1 VAKVS
6 QAKNPMTITTP
17 LGEDVLLIEAFSG
30 AEGLSEPFSFDL
42 ELIALAD
49 KKILFDKVLGQPM
62 TVKIVRPSCPDRYY
76 HGIVN
81 SFSQGPQLSGA
92 EGGPTFVGYQATLV
106 PSLWFL
112 KKRIQS
118 RIFQQITVPDI
129 LKKIFEG
136 MKVTYAIEGKFEKR
150 DYCTQYRESDFD
162 FASRLMEEEG
172 IFYFFKHTKTGHE
185 MVVANTPAKHPE
197 TETPTFDFD
206 DGGGG
211 IRVDDQVFSWT
222 KRQSVTS
229 GKVTLADHCFELS
242 NMNVTTTK
250 PVLETVAIGTASHKL
265 KVGGNDKLEVY
276 EHPGRYAQRFDGIAP
291 GGGEQ
296 AAELSKVSSDG
307 DRTVAIRMQ
316 EATAEGLIIEG
327 TGDARLFSAG
337 FKFKLNK
344 HFTGD
349 GAYVLTHV
357 EHRAT
362 QRGQYSGPRGKGAPF
377 QYTNSFR
384 CLPAALPFRPPR
396 VTPKAKVEG
405 PHMGVVVGPKGDEIF
420 TDKYGRVKVQFAWER
435 DGKNDASSSCW
446 IRVGTPWA
454 GQQWGMIHIPRIG
467 QEVIVAFEE
476 GDPDQPLI
484 VGSVY
489 NAANMPPYKLP
500 DMKTQS
506 GIKSRSTLK
515 GTAEHFNELRFED
528 KKDSEDI
535 YFHAQKDFHRVV
547 ENDDDLKVGRHQT
560 REIKNNRTSV
570 IKEGD
575 DTFTIEKG
583 SRIETLKDG
592 NETLTMEKGS
602 RTETL
607 KDGDETVTLEK
618 GKRTH
623 KIQNDDALEVAAG
636 KRSVKVKMDH
646 TLDVSDGND
655 AISLAKGNYILDVQK
670 GGITIKAAL
679 GKIAGQ
685 AMESIELKVGGN
697 SIKIDQTGIT
707 IKGVMIKLEGQAMV
721 QAKGPMV
728 QVMADAMLTAKGGIT
743 KIG

>member
-1 VAKVS
+1 MAKVS
-6 QAKNPMTITTP
+6 QANHPLSITTP
-17 LGEDVLLIEAFSG
+17 LGEDILLLEALAG
-30 AEGLSEPFSFDL
+30 TEGLSKPFAFTLDLVAEAETKIAFD
-42 ELIALAD
+42 
-49 KKILFDKVLGQPM
+49 KILGRAVSI
-62 TVKIVRPSCPDRYY
+62 KIVRPECKDRFI
-76 HGIVN
+76 HGVVN
-81 SFSQGPQLSGA
+81 SFAQGERLSGL
-92 EGGPTFVGYQATLV
+92 EGNYTFTSFQATIV

-118 RIFQQITVPDI
+118 RIFQQLTVIDI
-129 LKKIFEG
+129 LKKVFEG
-136 MKVTYAIEGKFEKR
+136 MKVTYSTEGTFEKR

-172 IFYFFKHTKTGHE
+172 IYYFFKHTESGHE

-197 TETPTFDFD
+197 TATPSFEYLERS
-206 DGGGG
+206 GGVR
-211 IRVDDQVFSWT
+211 IEDAVFSWV

-242 NMNVTTTK
+242 NPDVTATK
-250 PVLETVAIGTASHKL
+250 PILESVAIGTATHKL
-265 KVGGNDKLEVY
+265 KVANNDKLEVY
-276 EHPGRYAQRFDGIAP
+276 EHPARYASRFDGIAP

-296 AAELSKVSSDG
+296 AGDLGKVSPDG

-316 EATAEGLIIEG
+316 ATAAEGLVIEG

-337 FKFKLNK
+337 FKFKLTE
-344 HFTGD
+344 HFD
-349 GAYVLTHV
+349 SNGAYVLTDV
-357 EHRAT
+357 EHKAS
-362 QRGQYSGPRGKGAPF
+362 QRGLYSGERGKAEPF
-377 QYTNSFR
+377 RYENSFR
-384 CLPAALPFRPPR
+384 CIPVALPFRPAR
-396 VTPKAKVEG
+396 VTPKSRVEG
-405 PHMGVVVGPKGDEIF
+405 PQTAIVVGPAGEEIF
-420 TDKYGRVKVQFAWER
+420 TDKYGRVKVQFPWER
-435 DGKNDASSSCW
+435 EPKKDAGSSCW

-454 GQQWGMIHIPRIG
+454 GQQWGMIHIPRVG

-484 VGSVY
+484 VGSVF
-489 NAANMPPYKLP
+489 NAANMPPYTLP

-506 GIKSRSTLK
+506 GMKSRSTLK
-515 GTAEHFNELRFED
+515 GTPEFFNELRFED
-528 KKDSEDI
+528 KKDAEDI

-547 ENDDDLKVGRHQT
+547 EKDDDLKVGQHQT

-583 SRIETLKDG
+583 NRVETLKEG

-623 KIQNDDALEVAAG
+623 KIKSDDTLTVEG
-636 KRSVKVKMDH
+636 KRAVTTTGDE
-646 TLDVSDGND
+646 TLDVKQGNN
-655 AISLAKGNYILDVQK
+655 AISLAMGNYSLDVQK

-679 GKIAGQ
+679 GKIAGE

-697 SIKIDQTGIT
+697 SIKIDMTGIT
-707 IKGVMIKLEGQAMV
+707 IKGTMIKVEGQAMV
-721 QAKGPMV
+721 QVKAPMV
-728 QVMADAMLTAKGGIT
+728 QATADGILTAKGGIT